1 MSPRNERLLN
11 LLAENR
17 LKEVVEYSVK
27 KAINDALGGNCDNS
41 ENVMDIEFKNDSV
54 CFAGGR
60 YWSALGDGY
69 RYLVDDKAIG
79 VGFKYLIECSD
90 FQLNTIK
97 QGDYIESSELDSQK
111 YNDAVE
117 VFWLFGFEAYERCSK
132 EALRSANEI
141 FFASDNLLLLGASGC
156 SDSAKRKLTYHQI
169 MAIGELKRL
178 EVKREKSN
186 NSEKPNVCKDATNK
200 QEVKMQKNKPVV
212 AQVMIDLT
220 ERMEIGI
227 KTYGE
232 ALRANNGRD
241 ALQDAYEEALDLA
254 CYLKQAMIERDN
266 ADTN

>member
-1 MSPRNERLLN
+1 
-11 LLAENR
+11 
-17 LKEVVEYSVK
+17 
-27 KAINDALGGNCDNS
+27 
-41 ENVMDIEFKNDSV
+41 MDIEFKDDAVCYADGEQWVVNAGADSEKYQLV
-54 CFAGGR
+54 N
-60 YWSALGDGY
+60 LNGDRKYSFYGMH
-69 RYLVDDKAIG
+69 
-79 VGFKYLIECSD
+79 GFSMD

-97 QGDYIESSELDSQK
+97 QGDYIEASELDTEQK

-117 VFWLFGFEAYERCSK
+117 VFGLFGFEFNS
-132 EALRSANEI
+132 
-141 FFASDNLLLLGASGC
+141 FATSEYFRMDIEDVLLCCDNFELYQNARNVNNVRL
-156 SDSAKRKLTYHQI
+156 RKLTYSQI

-178 EVKREKSN
+178 EIERDKLNSPEIPDSCEDVVN
-186 NSEKPNVCKDATNK
+186 N

-232 ALRANNGRD
+232 ALRPNNGRD

-266 ADTN
+266 ANTN

>member
-1 MSPRNERLLN
+1 
-11 LLAENR
+11 
-17 LKEVVEYSVK
+17 
-27 KAINDALGGNCDNS
+27 
-41 ENVMDIEFKNDSV
+41 MDIEWQEGAV
-54 CFAGGR
+54 CFACGSQR
-60 YWSALGDGY
+60 FSHNGDY
-69 RYLVDDKAIG
+69 FIRRC
-79 VGFKYLIECSD
+79 LISTPYVNTDTTAAHPDWFLDRDD

-97 QGDYIESSELDSQK
+97 KGDYIEASELDTEQK

-117 VFWLFGFEAYERCSK
+117 VFGLFGFEFNAAATSEYCRI
-132 EALRSANEI
+132 EI
-141 FFASDNLLLLGASGC
+141 NDVLLCCDNFELYQNVRNINNVRL
-156 SDSAKRKLTYHQI
+156 RKLTYPQLI
-169 MAIGELKRL
+169 AIGELKRL
-178 EVKREKSN
+178 EIEREKSN
-186 NSEKPNVCKDATNK
+186 NSEKPNSCKDATNK
-200 QEVKMQKNKPVV
+200 QEVKIQKNKPVV